1 MNQTAQKFTDPC
13 YCLAFY
19 IHIYPSWHIH
29 EDSCRLKNQH
39 RNQCQG
45 VRGKSEWCNDLKD
58 AILSTPVENPSFGAN
73 LAMCQKTWSI
83 HGCSSDHSLKFSIA
97 SDPYPY
103 YNMFPGPPP
112 DPPGHRPQLGIP
124 SALGDRPPPSPH
136 HHRRQW
142 PGWVCSCWNPCPT
155 GRWNVARLWLERCPP
170 KEDTKR
176 KFRLSDVV
184 MIWYSGK
191 LLVNYIAMFL
201 LVLYTIMTPVYKFHI
216 QSYKM

>member
-1 MNQTAQKFTDPC
+1 MSRSQGQERVVQWSQRC
-13 YCLAFY
+13 YSLN
-19 IHIYPSWHIH
+19 
-29 EDSCRLKNQH
+29 SCRKSIIWGQSGHVSKNLIDSWMLI
-39 RNQCQG
+39 R
-45 VRGKSEWCNDLKD
+45 
-58 AILSTPVENPSFGAN
+58 SFP
-73 LAMCQKTWSI
+73 QIFYSFWSI
-83 HGCSSDHSLKFSIA
+83 PILQHVSR
-97 SDPYPY
+97 
-103 YNMFPGPPP
+103 PPP

-155 GRWNVARLWLERCPP
+155 GWWNVARLWLERCPP

-201 LVLYTIMTPVYKFHI
+201 LVLYTIMTPLYKFHI

>member
-1 MNQTAQKFTDPC
+1 MNRIGGESPNSD
-13 YCLAFY
+13 
-19 IHIYPSWHIH
+19 IHGYTHGSPQWIKRPRSLLILVIVWHSTSTSIHHGHIH
-29 EDSCRLKNQH
+29 EHSCRLKNQH

-124 SALGDRPPPSPH
+124 SALGDRLPPSPH

-155 GRWNVARLWLERCPP
+155 GWWNVARLWLETLPTKGRHKNGKFPP
-170 KEDTKR
+170 VGCRDD
-176 KFRLSDVV
+176 L
-184 MIWYSGK
+184 I
-191 LLVNYIAMFL
+191 
-201 LVLYTIMTPVYKFHI
+201 
-216 QSYKM
+216 